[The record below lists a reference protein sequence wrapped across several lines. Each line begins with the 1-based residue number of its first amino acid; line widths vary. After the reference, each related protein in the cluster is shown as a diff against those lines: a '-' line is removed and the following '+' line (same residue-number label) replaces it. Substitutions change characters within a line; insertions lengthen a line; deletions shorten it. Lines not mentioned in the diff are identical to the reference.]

1 MTNDQAVQSRVRATS
16 CPSIPNMIQ
25 SSRRRGIIA
34 VPSGCTAALSKAR
47 THIEH
52 RSPGDDLPYLYWVT
66 PAVITAYAGQ
76 CLLQLGDTGPAITL
90 LDEGIALFD
99 ESFTRDRQAD
109 VTHLAGALARP
120 GQQRGLDNAAAR
132 GMEAIDIAESLHS
145 TYSVALLRNLYHEMK
160 PHSKAPV
167 VRDFVERARG
177 FVTV

>member
-109 VTHLAGALARP
+109 VTHLEASRRGQRPASASEINLATTCRAWCSDATSPSQASVGA
-120 GQQRGLDNAAAR
+120 
-132 GMEAIDIAESLHS
+132 
-145 TYSVALLRNLYHEMK
+145 T
-160 PHSKAPV
+160 
-167 VRDFVERARG
+167 
-177 FVTV
+177 